1 MSDNNE
7 TWQEAKS
14 RVDYEIKRSRDSI
27 HELRNQVNSNRLEIT
42 AMKLDHSGEINK
54 LRLEVVIQASKISER
69 LTKVTVIQT
78 LIISALV
85 FALKVLF
92 KV

>member
-1 MSDNNE
+1 MNENGE
-7 TWQEAKS
+7 TWHEAKA

-27 HELRNQVNSNRLEIT
+27 HELRNLVNSNKLEIT